1 MNPIPQEPAAAPSA
15 NNDEAAKRAAEDEMR
30 RSLLARILE
39 PAARERLARIE
50 LVSQERARQI
60 ESIIIRMFQMGQ
72 MTKVSE
78 DQLIRLLEQADDAR
92 SGVQPKKGAIVVS
105 ITPISCG

>member
-39 PAARERLARIE
+39 PAARERR
-50 LVSQERARQI
+50 
-60 ESIIIRMFQMGQ
+60 
-72 MTKVSE
+72 
-78 DQLIRLLEQADDAR
+78 
-92 SGVQPKKGAIVVS
+92 
-105 ITPISCG
+105 TPTDWT